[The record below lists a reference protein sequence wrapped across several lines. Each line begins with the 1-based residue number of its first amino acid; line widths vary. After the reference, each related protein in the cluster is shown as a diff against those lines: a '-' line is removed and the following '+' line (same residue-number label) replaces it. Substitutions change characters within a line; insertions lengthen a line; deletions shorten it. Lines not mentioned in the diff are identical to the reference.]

1 MSITINFTKKN
12 PLVVTLNTD
21 KKIEECYAWFKSE
34 GTEIFP
40 LGADSVVCGDRMRWQ
55 NFDVVQVRGFLELV
69 VILRICILG
78 PIKTAFYFRRE
89 GCSVRVV

>member
-12 PLVVTLNTD
+12 PLVVTLSTD

-55 NFDVVQVRGFLELV
+55 NFDVVQVRGFT
-69 VILRICILG
+69 I
-78 PIKTAFYFRRE
+78 
-89 GCSVRVV
+89 